1 MAIIKELNSS
11 YGIKPSYHRITNI
24 SLNAIDKEVVI
35 CVGSYISKE
44 TRDKGCDPIDTIDIL
59 IPKEV
64 IPKEDYESFLVGD
77 VFKAGYKWLKENVI
91 GLEDGK
97 DD

>member
-35 CVGSYISKE
+35 CVGSYISNE

-59 IPKEV
+59 

-91 GLEDGK
+91 GLEDGI

>member
-1 MAIIKELNSS
+1 MAIIKELDSS

-59 IPKEV
+59 IPKE
-64 IPKEDYESFLVGD
+64 DYESFLVGD
-77 VFKAGYKWLKENVI
+77 VFKAGYKKAGYKWLKENVI
-91 GLEDGK
+91 GLEDGI

>member
-44 TRDKGCDPIDTIDIL
+44 IRDKGCDPIDTIDIL
-59 IPKEV
+59 IPKE
-64 IPKEDYESFLVGD
+64 DYESFLVGD
-77 VFKAGYKWLKENVI
+77 VFKAG
-91 GLEDGK
+91 
-97 DD
+97 

>member
-59 IPKEV
+59 IPKE
-64 IPKEDYESFLVGD
+64 DYESFLVGD
-77 VFKAGYKWLKENVI
+77 IFKAGYKWLKENVI
-91 GLEDGK
+91 GLEDGI

>member
-44 TRDKGCDPIDTIDIL
+44 IRDKGCDPIDTIDIL
-59 IPKEV
+59 

-91 GLEDGK
+91 GLEDGI

>member
-1 MAIIKELNSS
+1 MALVKELASS

-24 SLNAIDKEVVI
+24 SLNAIDKEAII

-44 TRDKGCDPIDTIDIL
+44 ARDKGCDPIDTIDIL
-59 IPKEV
+59 V
-64 IPKEDYESFLVGD
+64 PKEDYEPFLIGD

-91 GLEDGK
+91 GLEDSI
-97 DD
+97 DA

>member
-1 MAIIKELNSS
+1 MALVKELASS

-24 SLNAIDKEVVI
+24 SLNAIDKEVII

-44 TRDKGCDPIDTIDIL
+44 ARDNGYDPIDTIDIF
-59 IPKEV
+59 V
-64 IPKEDYESFLVGD
+64 PKEDYGPFLIGD

-91 GLEDGK
+91 GLEDSK

>member
-11 YGIKPSYHRITNI
+11 YGVKPSYHRITNI

-44 TRDKGCDPIDTIDIL
+44 TRDKG
-59 IPKEV
+59 
-64 IPKEDYESFLVGD
+64 
-77 VFKAGYKWLKENVI
+77 
-91 GLEDGK
+91 
-97 DD
+97 